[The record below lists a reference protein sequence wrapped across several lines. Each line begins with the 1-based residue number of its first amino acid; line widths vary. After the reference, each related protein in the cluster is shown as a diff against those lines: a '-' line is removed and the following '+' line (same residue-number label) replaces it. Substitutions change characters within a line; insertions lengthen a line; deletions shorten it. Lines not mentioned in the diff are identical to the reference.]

1 MDFPER
7 DLMLTENDIR
17 DYIGK
22 AILKIKSVHFAYACI
37 NHILVLP
44 CMQIH
49 LLTAQDEFDEVA
61 FKRSFSDLMSFAKT
75 YAIVEKNALQ

>member
-1 MDFPER
+1 MHKPYSSFA
-7 DLMLTENDIR
+7 LTCK
-17 DYIGK
+17 YI
-22 AILKIKSVHFAYACI
+22 Y
-37 NHILVLP
+37 
-44 CMQIH
+44 